1 MAPATTKASSGGSTL
16 RPRARRLAPE
26 ARRAQLLECAVGAFA
41 RRGIGSAAHSDV
53 AEAAGV
59 SVPTVF
65 VYFPTRKALLE
76 AVLDEVARLYRE
88 LAERVHAVD
97 RPAPALL
104 LAHARAFGDS
114 VDVQPDHARVWLE
127 WSSTLR
133 AEIWPR
139 YLELEKAVLAILVRT
154 LERGQRE
161 GSIVREIAPGD
172 GARIAV
178 GAGHMIAQ
186 MKLSGHDAPSVERF
200 EEAMVRALAGGL
212 ARGAA
217 GGG

>member
-1 MAPATTKASSGGSTL
+1 MGVAATKTSQRGATG
-16 RPRARRLAPE
+16 RPRARRLPPE
-26 ARRAQLLECAVGAFA
+26 ARRAQLLACAIGVFA
-41 RRGIGSAAHSDV
+41 RRGIGSAGHADV
-53 AEAAGV
+53 AEVAGV

-65 VYFPTRKALLE
+65 VYFPSRVALVE
-76 AVLDEVARLYRE
+76 AVLEEITRFYVE
-88 LAERVHAVD
+88 LAERVHATEQA
-97 RPAPALL
+97 APAAL
-104 LAHARAFGDS
+104 LAHTRAFGDS
-114 VDVQPDHARVWLE
+114 VDTHPDHARVWLE

-133 AEIWPR
+133 ADTWPR
-139 YLELEKAVLAILVRT
+139 YLELEEAVLAILVRT

-212 ARGAA
+212 ARDPLARG
-217 GGG
+217 